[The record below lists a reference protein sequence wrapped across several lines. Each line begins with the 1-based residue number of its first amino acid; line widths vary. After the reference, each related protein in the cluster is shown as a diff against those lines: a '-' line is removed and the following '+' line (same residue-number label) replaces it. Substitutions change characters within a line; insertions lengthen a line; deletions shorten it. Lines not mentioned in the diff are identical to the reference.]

1 MRVLS
6 SKAITQ
12 ILPFAILLVLSTL
25 WGGVPSIAKYI
36 GQSGITPLSY
46 STWVLSI
53 AACSILAI
61 NFARVRRLP
70 PRHIVFYIICGLSG
84 TALPTTMMYFSLQA
98 VPASLMSILIAS
110 APIFTFILALA
121 ARAEAYHHLKTLGLA
136 LGFGGMAL
144 ILLPK
149 SATDL
154 QTPVGWILLGA
165 LTPFL
170 YAVNTVYTTLF
181 RPANLHVIDL
191 ATGMISSA
199 AIAMLLVTISAEPL
213 YPLWEAEPLILGLT
227 LYHGILTAVAL
238 TLFYTLLKIAGPV
251 FTIQVA
257 YPITI
262 MGIAFGYL
270 IHAEVLPAMVWLAT
284 VLMLAGVGL
293 IGKARLL
300 LAEQS

>member
-1 MRVLS
+1 
-6 SKAITQ
+6 
-12 ILPFAILLVLSTL
+12 
-25 WGGVPSIAKYI
+25 
-36 GQSGITPLSY
+36 
-46 STWVLSI
+46 
-53 AACSILAI
+53 
-61 NFARVRRLP
+61 
-70 PRHIVFYIICGLSG
+70 
-84 TALPTTMMYFSLQA
+84 MMYFSLQA
-98 VPASLMSILIAS
+98 VPASLMSILMAS

-121 ARAEAYHHLKTLGLA
+121 ARAEAYHHLKTIGLA
-136 LGFGGMAL
+136 LGFGGMVL
-144 ILLPK
+144 ILLPQ
-149 SATDL
+149 SAAEL
-154 QTPVGWILLGA
+154 KTPVGWILLGA

-191 ATGMISSA
+191 ATGMIGCA
-199 AIAMLLVTISAEPL
+199 AIGMLLVTISVERL
-213 YPLWEAEPLILGLT
+213 YPLWEAETLIVGLT

-257 YPITI
+257 YPVTI

-270 IHAEVLPAMVWLAT
+270 IHAEVLPALVWLAT
-284 VLMLAGVGL
+284 VLMLVGIGL